1 MGEVL
6 LAMGLRVVIKF
17 GQVGS
22 SLLFTQLFCSFGL
35 LTLYQPHRLFG
46 LFKFV
51 RRYRFIGP
59 FMFVRRYGVFELFT
73 LFQ

>member
-1 MGEVL
+1 MYY
-6 LAMGLRVVIKF
+6 LAMGSRIVIKF

-22 SLLFTQLFCSFGL
+22 SLFTKLFWSFGL
-35 LTLYQPHRLFG
+35 FTLCQPHSLVG

-59 FMFVRRYGVFELFT
+59 FMFVRRYGVFELFK